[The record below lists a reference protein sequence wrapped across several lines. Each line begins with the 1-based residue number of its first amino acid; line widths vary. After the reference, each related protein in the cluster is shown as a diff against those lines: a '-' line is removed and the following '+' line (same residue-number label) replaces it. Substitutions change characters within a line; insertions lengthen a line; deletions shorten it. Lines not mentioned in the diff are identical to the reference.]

1 MTDLFFQPLDQAR
14 MQACVNG
21 VAREGMC
28 VVVHCPQTALLNYY
42 GHIFLTHLH
51 EAMPSGTIESY
62 SPSDSDVLIENFNQM
77 VSEMSVQE
85 ALKPGNLVEVSKVW
99 VIKNA
104 QNMEAHELEL
114 LGQLLQ
120 QFPGSKIRFILWM
133 AGNEP
138 SASLLNV
145 LGKKMMRW
153 NIALPD
159 STQTQTFWNQAR
171 ATKQEEEVRPMLDQ
185 LRLMEHIP
193 AALRSVRESK
203 SAAATKA
210 KKKFKFTTPKIA
222 VAFLV
227 GLALLTGSTVFVA
240 WLNPE
245 AFAWLKLGAE
255 SAEAKPNQQ
264 NGSSEPAATET
275 KAQAST
281 AEPAQEPLP
290 TQPAQPPQATQS
302 AESLPSKLPEEARS
316 EVSKSA
322 ESAVELP
329 DEALEGKKWAERL
342 PPQRWLVLHGAYK
355 SFSIAKQVKNAYPGL
370 KNSRV
375 VPVYKPNE
383 PLASFV
389 LASGPFEDLQSAEEF
404 TKLSTLPSPGTV
416 RTERNLK
423 SRLTPVARP

>member
-28 VVVHCPQTALLNYY
+28 VVVYCPQTALLNYY
-42 GHIFLTHLH
+42 GHIFLNHLH

-85 ALKPGNLVEVSKVW
+85 ALKPGNLSEVNKVW
-99 VIKNA
+99 VIKSA
-104 QNMEAHELEL
+104 HHMDPHELEL

-120 QFPGSKIRFILWM
+120 QFPGSKVRFILWM
-133 AGNEP
+133 AETAP
-138 SASLLNV
+138 SASLLSA

-153 NIALPD
+153 NIALPN

-171 ATKQEEEVRPMLDQ
+171 ATRQEEDVRPMLDQ
-185 LRLMEHIP
+185 LSLMEHIP

-210 KKKFKFTTPKIA
+210 KKKFNFTTPKMA

-255 SAEAKPNQQ
+255 SAEAKPNNQ
-264 NGSSEPAATET
+264 NGSSELAATET
-275 KAQAST
+275 KAEAST
-281 AEPAQEPLP
+281 TEPAQEPQP
-290 TQPAQPPQATQS
+290 TQPAQATQS
-302 AESLPSKLPEEARS
+302 AESLPSKLPEEVRS
-316 EVSKSA
+316 EASKSD

-329 DEALEGKKWAERL
+329 DEALEGKKWAEQL

-355 SFSIAKQVKNAYPGL
+355 SFSIAKQVKKAYPGL

-389 LASGPFEDLQSAEEF
+389 LASGPFEALQNAEDF

-423 SRLTPVARP
+423 SRLTPVVRP

>member
-21 VAREGMC
+21 IAREGMC

-42 GHIFLTHLH
+42 GHIFLNHLH

-85 ALKPGNLVEVSKVW
+85 ALKPGNLSEVNKVW
-99 VIKNA
+99 VIKSA
-104 QNMEAHELEL
+104 HHMDPHELEL

-120 QFPGSKIRFILWM
+120 QFPGSKVRFILWI
-133 AGNEP
+133 AVTAP
-138 SASLLNV
+138 SASLLSA

-153 NIALPD
+153 NIALPN

-171 ATKQEEEVRPMLDQ
+171 ATRQEEDVRPMLDQ
-185 LRLMEHIP
+185 LSLMEHIP

-210 KKKFKFTTPKIA
+210 KKKFKFTTPKMA

-255 SAEAKPNQQ
+255 SAEAKPNNQ
-264 NGSSEPAATET
+264 NGSSELAATET
-275 KAQAST
+275 KAEAST
-281 AEPAQEPLP
+281 TAPAQEP
-290 TQPAQPPQATQS
+290 QPAQPPQATQS
-302 AESLPSKLPEEARS
+302 AESLPSKLPEEVRS
-316 EVSKSA
+316 DASKSD
-322 ESAVELP
+322 ESAVELS
-329 DEALEGKKWAERL
+329 DEALEGKKWAEQL

-389 LASGPFEDLQSAEEF
+389 LASGPFEALQSAEEF

>member
-21 VAREGMC
+21 IAREGMC
-28 VVVHCPQTALLNYY
+28 VVMHCPQTALLTYY
-42 GHIFLTHLH
+42 GHIFLNYLH
-51 EAMPSGTIESY
+51 EAMPNGTIESY
-62 SPSDSDVLIENFNQM
+62 SPNDSDVLIENFNQM

-85 ALKPGNLVEVSKVW
+85 ALNPGNLSEVNKVW
-99 VIKNA
+99 VFKNA
-104 QNMEAHELEL
+104 QSMEAHELEL

-120 QFPGSKIRFILWM
+120 QFPGSKVRFILWM

-159 STQTQTFWNQAR
+159 LTQTQTFWNQAR
-171 ATKQEEEVRPMLDQ
+171 ATRQEEDVRPMLDQ

-193 AALRSVRESK
+193 AALRSVREPK
-203 SAAATKA
+203 SAVVRKA
-210 KKKFKFTTPKIA
+210 KKKFTVTQMA

-245 AFAWLKLGAE
+245 SFAWLKLGAE
-255 SAEAKPNQQ
+255 SAEAKPNTQ
-264 NGSSEPAATET
+264 NENSELAATQT
-275 KAQAST
+275 KADASR
-281 AEPAQEPLP
+281 AEPAQAP
-290 TQPAQPPQATQS
+290 QPIQPPQATQN
-302 AESLPSKLPEEARS
+302 AEALPSKLPEETLSPA
-316 EVSKSA
+316 SKVDG
-322 ESAVELP
+322 SAVELP
-329 DEALEGKKWAERL
+329 DEALEGKKWAEQL

-355 SFSIAKQVKNAYPGL
+355 SFSVAKQVKKAYPGL

-375 VPVYKPNE
+375 VPVYKSNE

-389 LASGPFEDLQSAEEF
+389 LASGPFEALQSAEEF

-423 SRLTPVARP
+423 SRLTPVVRP

>member
-42 GHIFLTHLH
+42 GHIFLNHLH

-77 VSEMSVQE
+77 VSEISVQE
-85 ALKPGNLVEVSKVW
+85 ALKPGNLSEVSKVW

-138 SASLLNV
+138 SASLLNA

-255 SAEAKPNQQ
+255 STEAKPNNQ
-264 NGSSEPAATET
+264 NGSSGLAATET
-275 KAQAST
+275 KAEAST
-281 AEPAQEPLP
+281 AKPKLSPQP
-290 TQPAQPPQATQS
+290 TQPPQATQT
-302 AESLPSKLPEEARS
+302 AEALPSKLPEEALS
-316 EVSKSA
+316 EVRKSD

-329 DEALEGKKWAERL
+329 DEALEGKKWAEQL

-355 SFSIAKQVKNAYPGL
+355 SFSIAKQVKKAYPGL

-389 LASGPFEDLQSAEEF
+389 LASGPFEALQSAEEF

>member
-42 GHIFLTHLH
+42 GHIFLNHLH

-77 VSEMSVQE
+77 VSEISVQE
-85 ALKPGNLVEVSKVW
+85 ALKPGNLSEVSKVW

-171 ATKQEEEVRPMLDQ
+171 ATKQEEAVRPMLDQ

-210 KKKFKFTTPKIA
+210 KKKFKFTTPQIA

-227 GLALLTGSTVFVA
+227 GLALLTGSAVFVA
-240 WLNPE
+240 WLNP
-245 AFAWLKLGAE
+245 
-255 SAEAKPNQQ
+255 
-264 NGSSEPAATET
+264 
-275 KAQAST
+275 
-281 AEPAQEPLP
+281 AQEPQP
-290 TQPAQPPQATQS
+290 TQPTQPPQATQT
-302 AESLPSKLPEEARS
+302 AEAIPSKLPEEVRS
-316 EVSKSA
+316 EVSKSD

-329 DEALEGKKWAERL
+329 DEALEGKKWAEQL

-355 SFSIAKQVKNAYPGL
+355 SISIAKQVKNAYPGL
-370 KNSRV
+370 KYSRV
-375 VPVYKPNE
+375 VPVYKANE

-389 LASGPFEDLQSAEEF
+389 LASGPFVALQSAEEF
-404 TKLSTLPSPGTV
+404 TKLSTLPNSGTV

-423 SRLTPVARP
+423 SRLNPVARP

>member
-21 VAREGMC
+21 IAREGMC
-28 VVVHCPQTALLNYY
+28 VVVNCPQSLLLNYY
-42 GHIFLTHLH
+42 GHIFLNHLH
-51 EAMPSGTIESY
+51 EVMPSGTIESY

-240 WLNPE
+240 WLNPK
-245 AFAWLKLGAE
+245 AFDWLKLGAE
-255 SAEAKPNQQ
+255 
-264 NGSSEPAATET
+264 
-275 KAQAST
+275 
-281 AEPAQEPLP
+281 
-290 TQPAQPPQATQS
+290 S
-302 AESLPSKLPEEARS
+302 AESLPSKLPEDARS
-316 EVSKSA
+316 EVSKVD

-329 DEALEGKKWAERL
+329 DEALEGKKWAEQL

-355 SFSIAKQVKNAYPGL
+355 SISIAKQVKNAYPGL

-389 LASGPFEDLQSAEEF
+389 LASGPFEALQSAEEF

>member
-42 GHIFLTHLH
+42 GQIFLNHLH

-62 SPSDSDVLIENFNQM
+62 SPNDSDVLIENFNQM

-85 ALKPGNLVEVSKVW
+85 ALKPGNLSEVSKVW

-138 SASLLNV
+138 SAGLLNV

-159 STQTQTFWNQAR
+159 STQTQTFWNKAR
-171 ATKQEEEVRPMLDQ
+171 AAGQEEDVRPMLDQ

-255 SAEAKPNQQ
+255 STEAKPNNQ
-264 NGSSEPAATET
+264 NGGSELAATET
-275 KAQAST
+275 KAEAST
-281 AEPAQEPLP
+281 AKPKLSPQP
-290 TQPAQPPQATQS
+290 TQPPQATQT
-302 AESLPSKLPEEARS
+302 AEALPSKLPEEALS
-316 EVSKSA
+316 EVRKSD

-329 DEALEGKKWAERL
+329 DEALEGKKWAEQL

-355 SFSIAKQVKNAYPGL
+355 SFSIAKQVKKAYPGL

-389 LASGPFEDLQSAEEF
+389 LASGPFEALQSAEEF
-404 TKLSTLPSPGTV
+404 TKLSTLPNPGTV

>member
-28 VVVHCPQTALLNYY
+28 VVLHCPQTALLNYY
-42 GHIFLTHLH
+42 GQIFLNHLH

-62 SPSDSDVLIENFNQM
+62 SPNDSDVLIENFNQM

-85 ALKPGNLVEVSKVW
+85 ALKPGNLSEVSKVW

-138 SASLLNV
+138 SAGLLNV

-159 STQTQTFWNQAR
+159 STQTQTFWNKAR
-171 ATKQEEEVRPMLDQ
+171 AAGQEEDVRPMLDQ

-203 SAAATKA
+203 SAAATKV
-210 KKKFKFTTPKIA
+210 KKKSKFTTPKMA

-255 SAEAKPNQQ
+255 STEAKPNNQ
-264 NGSSEPAATET
+264 NGGSGLAATET
-275 KAQAST
+275 KAEAST
-281 AEPAQEPLP
+281 AKPKLSPQP
-290 TQPAQPPQATQS
+290 TQPPQATQT
-302 AESLPSKLPEEARS
+302 AEALPSKLPEEALS
-316 EVSKSA
+316 EVRKSD

-329 DEALEGKKWAERL
+329 DEALEGKKWAEQL

-355 SFSIAKQVKNAYPGL
+355 SFSIAKQVKKAYPGL

-389 LASGPFEDLQSAEEF
+389 LASGPFEALQSAEEF
-404 TKLSTLPSPGTV
+404 TKLSTLPNPGTV

>member
-21 VAREGMC
+21 IAREGMC
-28 VVVHCPQTALLNYY
+28 VVMHCPQTALLTYY
-42 GHIFLTHLH
+42 GHIFLNHLH

-62 SPSDSDVLIENFNQM
+62 SPNDSDVLIENFNQM

-85 ALKPGNLVEVSKVW
+85 ALNPGNLSEVNKVW
-99 VIKNA
+99 VFKNA

-120 QFPGSKIRFILWM
+120 QFPGSKVRFILWM

-171 ATKQEEEVRPMLDQ
+171 ATKQEEDVRPMLDQ

-193 AALRSVRESK
+193 AALRSVREPK
-203 SAAATKA
+203 SAVVTKA
-210 KKKFKFTTPKIA
+210 KMKFTAPQMA

-245 AFAWLKLGAE
+245 SFAWLKLGAE
-255 SAEAKPNQQ
+255 SAEAKPNTQ
-264 NGSSEPAATET
+264 NENSELAATQT
-275 KAQAST
+275 KAETST
-281 AEPAQEPLP
+281 AEPAQAP
-290 TQPAQPPQATQS
+290 QPIQPPQATQN
-302 AESLPSKLPEEARS
+302 AEALPSKLPEETLSPA
-316 EVSKSA
+316 SKVDG
-322 ESAVELP
+322 SAVELP
-329 DEALEGKKWAERL
+329 DEALEGKKWAEQL

-355 SFSIAKQVKNAYPGL
+355 SFSIAKQVKKAYPGL

-389 LASGPFEDLQSAEEF
+389 LASGPFEALQSAEEF

-423 SRLTPVARP
+423 SRLTPVSRP

>member
-1 MTDLFFQPLDQAR
+1 MTNLFFQPLDQAR

-21 VAREGMC
+21 IAREGMC

-42 GHIFLTHLH
+42 GQIFLNHLN

-85 ALKPGNLVEVSKVW
+85 ALKPSTLSEVSKVW

-104 QNMEAHELEL
+104 QSMEPHELEL
-114 LGQLLQ
+114 LGKLLQ
-120 QFPGSKIRFILWM
+120 QFPGSKVRFILWM

-171 ATKQEEEVRPMLDQ
+171 ATKQEEDVRPMLDQ

-193 AALRSVRESK
+193 AALRSIRESK
-203 SAAATKA
+203 SAATTKA
-210 KKKFKFTTPKIA
+210 KKKFKFTAPKMA

-255 SAEAKPNQQ
+255 SAEAKPNNQ
-264 NGSSEPAATET
+264 NGSSEPAATKT
-275 KAQAST
+275 KAEAST
-281 AEPAQEPLP
+281 AEPTQEPQP
-290 TQPAQPPQATQS
+290 TQPAQPAQATQS
-302 AESLPSKLPEEARS
+302 AESLPSKLPEEVRS
-316 EVSKSA
+316 EASKPD

-389 LASGPFEDLQSAEEF
+389 LASGPFEALQSAEEF

>member
-21 VAREGMC
+21 VAREGIC
-28 VVVHCPQTALLNYY
+28 VVLHCPQTALLNYY
-42 GHIFLTHLH
+42 GQIFLNHLH

-62 SPSDSDVLIENFNQM
+62 SPNDSDVLIENFNQM

-85 ALKPGNLVEVSKVW
+85 ALKPGNLSEVSKVW

-138 SASLLNV
+138 SAGLLNV

-159 STQTQTFWNQAR
+159 STQTQTFWNKAR
-171 ATKQEEEVRPMLDQ
+171 AAGQEEDVRPMLDQ

-203 SAAATKA
+203 SAVATKV
-210 KKKFKFTTPKIA
+210 KKKSKFTTPKMA

-255 SAEAKPNQQ
+255 STEAKPNNQ
-264 NGSSEPAATET
+264 NGGSGLAATET
-275 KAQAST
+275 KAEAST
-281 AEPAQEPLP
+281 AKPKLSPQP
-290 TQPAQPPQATQS
+290 TQPPQATQT
-302 AESLPSKLPEEARS
+302 AEALPSKLPEEALS
-316 EVSKSA
+316 EVRKSD

-329 DEALEGKKWAERL
+329 DEALEGKKWAEQL

-355 SFSIAKQVKNAYPGL
+355 SFSIAKQVKKAYPGL

-389 LASGPFEDLQSAEEF
+389 LASGPFEALQSAEEF
-404 TKLSTLPSPGTV
+404 TKLSTLPNPGTV

>member
-42 GHIFLTHLH
+42 GQIFLNHLH

-85 ALKPGNLVEVSKVW
+85 ALKPGNLSEVSKVW

-104 QNMEAHELEL
+104 QNMEAHELDL

-120 QFPGSKIRFILWM
+120 QFPGSKIRFILWT

-138 SASLLNV
+138 SVSLLNV

-171 ATKQEEEVRPMLDQ
+171 ATKQEEDVRPMLDQ

-193 AALRSVRESK
+193 AALRSVRASK

-227 GLALLTGSTVFVA
+227 GMALLTGSTVFVA

-245 AFAWLKLGAE
+245 AFAWLKLDAE
-255 SAEAKPNQQ
+255 SAKAKPNNQ
-264 NGSSEPAATET
+264 NERSEPAATET
-275 KAQAST
+275 KAETTT
-281 AEPAQEPLP
+281 AEAAQEP
-290 TQPAQPPQATQS
+290 QPIQPPQATQS
-302 AESLPSKLPEEARS
+302 AESLPSKLPQEVRS
-316 EVSKSA
+316 EVSKA
-322 ESAVELP
+322 DDSAVELP
-329 DEALEGKKWAERL
+329 DEALEGSKWAEQL

-355 SFSIAKQVKNAYPGL
+355 SFSIAKQVKKAYPGL

-389 LASGPFEDLQSAEEF
+389 LASGPFEALQSAEEF

>member
-42 GHIFLTHLH
+42 GHIFLNHLH

-62 SPSDSDVLIENFNQM
+62 TPSDSDVLIENFNQM

-85 ALKPGNLVEVSKVW
+85 ALKPGNLSEVNKVW

-104 QNMEAHELEL
+104 QYMDPHELEL

-120 QFPGSKIRFILWM
+120 QFPGSKVRFILWM
-133 AGNEP
+133 AVTEP

-153 NIALPD
+153 NIALPN

-171 ATKQEEEVRPMLDQ
+171 ATRQEEDIRPMLDQ

-227 GLALLTGSTVFVA
+227 GLALLIASTVFVA
-240 WLNPE
+240 WLHPE
-245 AFAWLKLGAE
+245 AFARLKFGSE
-255 SAEAKPNQQ
+255 SAEAKPKNQ
-264 NGSSEPAATET
+264 NESSELAATET
-275 KAQAST
+275 KAEAST
-281 AEPAQEPLP
+281 AEPAQAPQP
-290 TQPAQPPQATQS
+290 TLPPQATQT
-302 AESLPSKLPEEARS
+302 AEALPSKLPQEARS
-316 EVSKSA
+316 EVRKVD

-329 DEALEGKKWAERL
+329 DEALEGKKWAEQL

-355 SFSIAKQVKNAYPGL
+355 SFSIATQVKKAYPGL

-389 LASGPFEDLQSAEEF
+389 LASGPFEALQSAEEF
-404 TKLSTLPSPGTV
+404 TKLSTLPNPGTV

-423 SRLTPVARP
+423 SRLNPVVRP

>member
-21 VAREGMC
+21 VAREGIC
-28 VVVHCPQTALLNYY
+28 VVLHCPQTALLNYY
-42 GHIFLTHLH
+42 GQIFLNHLH

-62 SPSDSDVLIENFNQM
+62 SPNDSDVLIENFNQM

-85 ALKPGNLVEVSKVW
+85 ALKPGNLSEVSKVW

-138 SASLLNV
+138 SAGLLNV

-159 STQTQTFWNQAR
+159 STQTQTFWNKAR
-171 ATKQEEEVRPMLDQ
+171 AAGQEEDVRPMLDQ

-203 SAAATKA
+203 SAAATKV
-210 KKKFKFTTPKIA
+210 KKKSKFTTPKMA

-255 SAEAKPNQQ
+255 STEAKPNNQ
-264 NGSSEPAATET
+264 NGGSGLAATET
-275 KAQAST
+275 KAEAST
-281 AEPAQEPLP
+281 AKPKLSPQP
-290 TQPAQPPQATQS
+290 TQPPQATQT
-302 AESLPSKLPEEARS
+302 AEALPSKLPEEALS
-316 EVSKSA
+316 EVRKSD

-329 DEALEGKKWAERL
+329 DEALEGKKWAEQL

-355 SFSIAKQVKNAYPGL
+355 SFSIAKQVKKAYPGL

-389 LASGPFEDLQSAEEF
+389 LASGPFEALQSAEEF
-404 TKLSTLPSPGTV
+404 TKLSTLPNPGTV

>member
-1 MTDLFFQPLDQAR
+1 
-14 MQACVNG
+14 
-21 VAREGMC
+21 
-28 VVVHCPQTALLNYY
+28 
-42 GHIFLTHLH
+42 
-51 EAMPSGTIESY
+51 
-62 SPSDSDVLIENFNQM
+62 
-77 VSEMSVQE
+77 
-85 ALKPGNLVEVSKVW
+85 
-99 VIKNA
+99 
-104 QNMEAHELEL
+104 
-114 LGQLLQ
+114 
-120 QFPGSKIRFILWM
+120 
-133 AGNEP
+133 
-138 SASLLNV
+138 
-145 LGKKMMRW
+145 
-153 NIALPD
+153 
-159 STQTQTFWNQAR
+159 
-171 ATKQEEEVRPMLDQ
+171 
-185 LRLMEHIP
+185 
-193 AALRSVRESK
+193 
-203 SAAATKA
+203 
-210 KKKFKFTTPKIA
+210 
-222 VAFLV
+222 LV

-255 SAEAKPNQQ
+255 SAEAKHNNQ
-264 NGSSEPAATET
+264 NRSSEPAATET

-302 AESLPSKLPEEARS
+302 AESLPSKLPEEVRS
-316 EVSKSA
+316 EASKSD

-389 LASGPFEDLQSAEEF
+389 LASGPFEALQSAEEF

>member
-1 MTDLFFQPLDQAR
+1 MDP
-14 MQACVNG
+14 
-21 VAREGMC
+21 
-28 VVVHCPQTALLNYY
+28 
-42 GHIFLTHLH
+42 
-51 EAMPSGTIESY
+51 
-62 SPSDSDVLIENFNQM
+62 
-77 VSEMSVQE
+77 
-85 ALKPGNLVEVSKVW
+85 
-99 VIKNA
+99 
-104 QNMEAHELEL
+104 HELEL
-114 LGQLLQ
+114 LGKLLQ

-138 SASLLNV
+138 SASLLSV

-255 SAEAKPNQQ
+255 SAEAKPNHQ
-264 NGSSEPAATET
+264 NGSSEPAATES
-275 KAQAST
+275 KAEAST
-281 AEPAQEPLP
+281 TEPAQERQPS
-290 TQPAQPPQATQS
+290 QPAQPPQATQS
-302 AESLPSKLPEEARS
+302 AESLPSKLPEEVRS
-316 EVSKSA
+316 EASKSD

-342 PPQRWLVLHGAYK
+342 PPQRWLVLHGAYI

-389 LASGPFEDLQSAEEF
+389 LASGPFEALQSAEEF